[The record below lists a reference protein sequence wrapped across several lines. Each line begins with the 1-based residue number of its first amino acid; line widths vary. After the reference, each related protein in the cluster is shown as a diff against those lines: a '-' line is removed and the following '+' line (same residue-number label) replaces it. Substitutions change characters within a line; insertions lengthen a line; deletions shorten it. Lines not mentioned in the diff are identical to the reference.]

1 MKNWIYLKKTYL
13 GYDEI
18 KTVALAT
25 IINASEEQLF
35 YIVRTDIVSKYLHG
49 LKNVV
54 VGHPQK
60 KEGDNVIV
68 LDLPDYAPFH
78 VMCKKVAETLNV
90 QYTGNYIPYL
100 GFVRRKNEIDEQLG
114 NKDDII
120 LFCYYME
127 RRETFLTSRLKR
139 VVAALNANRIT
150 SICCGSNVEEFLEG
164 AYDFRSLI
172 EIDEIIKNRYKIK
185 AIVTSEPIVKYIGQ
199 ILGIPVVFLF
209 SYAYTIYHANMD
221 TTVSCSHDFVEKL
234 TCSLLSVCR
243 GTQLAEKIRP
253 ITNLQVKKKFEVPY
267 SFNEEI
273 LPYYELY
280 SKCINVLFLPP
291 YYEDSFNTRTCL
303 QGKVKGRSYMPQTR
317 EEYEYHLNLIQDR
330 KLKFVV
336 LWQDRD
342 GVISRENLNYYSK
355 LGASGFIVAN
365 DRNAKIIKDYNPR
378 LLVISS
384 IVQRLCKDLSKKDF
398 SYYDY
403 IVMFYPFTRS
413 LDVLK
418 NLSALHGKVVI
429 MPNSLCHTDCAG
441 VHHWFMKDANFDAEN
456 LCPARK
462 DISRSTFIFPEHL
475 DLFDNYVGGYKLQ
488 GREWSVDYVVTIC
501 ESYFNR
507 ITLDALLPNG
517 LNEELRALQ
526 HKTSLEE
533 YYNLKTVEISD
544 VI

>member
-18 KTVALAT
+18 KAVALAT
-25 IINASEEQLF
+25 IINASEEHLF
-35 YIVRTDIVSKYLHG
+35 YIVRTGIISKYLHG
-49 LKNVV
+49 LKNVII
-54 VGHPQK
+54 GHPQGK
-60 KEGDNVIV
+60 KGDNVIV

-78 VMCKKVAETLNV
+78 VMCKKVAEALNMP
-90 QYTGNYIPYL
+90 YTYKPYL
-100 GFVRRKNEIDEQLG
+100 GFVRKRNEIDEQLDD
-114 NKDDII
+114 KDNII
-120 LFCYYME
+120 LFAYYME
-127 RRETFLTSRLKR
+127 GRETFLISHLKS
-139 VVAALNANRIT
+139 VVRSLSANGVT
-150 SICCGSNVEEFLEG
+150 SICCGNNIDEFLEG

-172 EIDEIIKNRYKIK
+172 EIDEIIKNRYRIK

-199 ILGIPVVFLF
+199 LLDIPVVFLF
-209 SYAYTIYHANMD
+209 SYAYTIYNAD
-221 TTVSCSHDFVEKL
+221 IETTVACSHNYIEKV
-234 TCSLLSVCR
+234 TCSLLSISN
-243 GTQLAEKIRP
+243 GTKFIEKQCHAAD
-253 ITNLQVKKKFEVPY
+253 LQVKNKFEVPY

-280 SKCINVLFLPP
+280 SRSINFLFLPP

-317 EEYEYHLNLIQDR
+317 EEYEYHLNLIR
-330 KLKFVV
+330 NRNLNFVV
-336 LWQDRD
+336 LWQDRES
-342 GVISRENLNYYSK
+342 VISKDFLDYYSK
-355 LGASGFIVAN
+355 MGASGFIVAN
-365 DRNAKIIKDYNPR
+365 DRNAKIIKDYNPK

-384 IVQRLCKDLSKKDF
+384 IVQRLCKDISKKDF

-418 NLSALHGKVVI
+418 ELSALHKKMVI

-441 VHHWFMKDANFDAEN
+441 VHHWFMKNAKFDADS

-462 DISRSTFIFPEHL
+462 DTSRSTFIFPEHL
-475 DLFDNYVGGYKLQ
+475 DLYDSYVGGYKLQ
-488 GREWSVDYVVTIC
+488 GREWSTDYVITIC

-507 ITLDALLPNG
+507 ITLDALLPRE
-517 LNEELRALQ
+517 LNNELHTLQ
-526 HKTSLEE
+526 HKTSLKE
-533 YYNLKTVEISD
+533 YYNLKTIEIAD